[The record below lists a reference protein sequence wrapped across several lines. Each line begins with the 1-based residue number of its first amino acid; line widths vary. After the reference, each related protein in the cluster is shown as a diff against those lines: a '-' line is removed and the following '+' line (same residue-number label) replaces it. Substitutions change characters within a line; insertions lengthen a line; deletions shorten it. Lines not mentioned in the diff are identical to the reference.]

1 MSGIF
6 AGLQAIIDSILG
18 PLRFIL
24 SIIQW
29 TNKLLSI
36 LVGVITN
43 VVTLIA
49 TLPNWLIAYAS
60 LGIAVMVIYLLLGRS
75 TGK

>member
-6 AGLQAIIDSILG
+6 SGIQALIDSIFG
-18 PLRFIL
+18 PIKFLL

-43 VVTLIA
+43 VITLIA
-49 TLPNWLIAYAS
+49 TLPDWLVAYAS

>member
-6 AGLQAIIDSILG
+6 NGIQAIIDSILG
-18 PLRFIL
+18 PIRFIL

-29 TNKLLSI
+29 TNKMLSI
-36 LVGVITN
+36 VVGVVTN
-43 VVTLIA
+43 VVSLIA
-49 TLPNWLIAYAS
+49 TLPNWLITYAS
-60 LGIAVMVIYLLLGRS
+60 IGIAVMVIYLLLGRS

>member
-6 AGLQAIIDSILG
+6 NGIQAIIDSILG
-18 PLRFIL
+18 PIRFIL

-29 TNKLLSI
+29 TNKMLSI
-36 LVGVITN
+36 VVGVVTNIVSLIT
-43 VVTLIA
+43 
-49 TLPNWLIAYAS
+49 TLPNWLITYAS
-60 LGIAVMVIYLLLGRS
+60 IGIAVMVIYLLLGRS